1 MSNIKYPRTPHLP
14 WSEGKTDDDKTLS
27 SIKHFDGMNLIVTI
41 KMDGENTTMTKDR
54 VYARSVDSADH
65 PSRHW
70 VKSLWSQISYLI
82 PEGWRVCGENLY
94 AKHSIA
100 YENLGTY
107 FYVFN
112 IWDENNNCLSWED
125 TIQWVCRLGLRHVA
139 VLVNHI
145 SSEDLPW
152 LHDYFITNY
161 ADKHEGYVIRN
172 VDGFKYEDFASNVA
186 KYVRANHVQTDS
198 HWMHSELIKNQL

>member
-27 SIKHFDGMNLIVTI
+27 SIKHFDGMNLILTI
-41 KMDGENTTMTKDR
+41 KMDGENTTMTRDR
-54 VYARSVDSADH
+54 CYARSVDSADH
-65 PSRHW
+65 LSRHW
-70 VKSLWSQISYLI
+70 VKALWSQTCWKI

-139 VLVNHI
+139 VLANHI
-145 SSEDLPW
+145 SSKDLPKV
-152 LHDYFITNY
+152 HDYFITNY

>member
-27 SIKHFDGMNLIVTI
+27 SIKHFDGMKLMVTI
-41 KMDGENTTMTKDR
+41 KMDGENTTMTSDR

-82 PEGWRVCGENLY
+82 PEGWRVCGENLF

-100 YENLGTY
+100 YENLGSY
-107 FYVFN
+107 FHVFN
-112 IWDENNNCLSWED
+112 IWNEKNECLSWEE
-125 TIQWVCRLGLRHVA
+125 TLEWCELLGLKHVE
-139 VLVNHI
+139 VLVDDVTSDAFPMIHARFLDGY
-145 SSEDLPW
+145 SQS
-152 LHDYFITNY
+152 
-161 ADKHEGYVIRN
+161 HEGYVVRN
-172 VDGFKYEDFASNVA
+172 RNSFEYKNFSKNVA

>member
-14 WSEGKTDDDKTLS
+14 WSQGKTDDDKTLS
-27 SIKHFDGMNLIVTI
+27 SIKHLEGMSLVVTI

-82 PEGWRVCGENLY
+82 PEGWRVCGENLFV
-94 AKHSIA
+94 KHSIA
-100 YENLGTY
+100 YENLGSY
-107 FYVFN
+107 FHVFN
-112 IWDENNNCLSWED
+112 IWNEKNECLSWEE
-125 TIQWVCRLGLRHVA
+125 TLEWCELLGLQHVQVA
-139 VLVNHI
+139 YCNVKM
-145 SSEDLPW
+145 EDLEDMHKDFMSI
-152 LHDYFITNY
+152 LG
-161 ADKHEGYVIRN
+161 KQHEGYVVRN
-172 VDGFKYEDFASNVA
+172 SESFEYKNFSKNVA

>member
-14 WSEGKTDDDKTLS
+14 WSQGKTDDDKTLS
-27 SIKHFDGMNLIVTI
+27 SIKHLEGMSLVVTI

-82 PEGWRVCGENLY
+82 PEGWRVCGENLF

-100 YENLGTY
+100 YENLGSY
-107 FYVFN
+107 FHVFN
-112 IWDENNNCLSWED
+112 IWNERNECLSWEE
-125 TIQWVCRLGLRHVA
+125 TLEWCGLLGLKHVQVA
-139 VLVNHI
+139 YCNVKM
-145 SSEDLPW
+145 EDLEDIHKDFMSM
-152 LHDYFITNY
+152 LGKH
-161 ADKHEGYVIRN
+161 HEGYVVRN
-172 VDGFKYEDFASNVA
+172 SESFEYKNFSKNVA

-198 HWMHSELIKNQL
+198 HWMYNELIKNQL